1 MPDGHYLPALSPL
14 PCSRFCVA
22 RQHMLSALVE
32 LFATSSDEADDEAG
46 ATVRA
51 IMQIA
56 ILLRTPV
63 MSSAGGTLGA
73 GGRP

>member
-1 MPDGHYLPALSPL
+1 MMHFRKIDRSVPTMPFDEL
-14 PCSRFCVA
+14 
-22 RQHMLSALVE
+22 RQHMLRALTN
-32 LFATSSDEADDEAG
+32 LFVTSPDEADAEAG

-63 MSSAGGTLGA
+63 MRSAGGTLGA
-73 GGRP
+73 GGQP